1 MNPLVE
7 LHKFGHSFWY
17 DNIHRR
23 MLVSGQLKRM
33 IEEDGLRGMTSNP
46 TIFEKAINS
55 GTDYDDAIRQLV
67 GRGLAVPEIYE
78 ALAVAD
84 IQAAADL
91 FRPLYDRENGND
103 GYVSLEV
110 SPKLAHDTQATI
122 TEARRLW
129 GSVGRPNLMIK
140 VPATPAGIPAI
151 EHLIAAGLNINVT
164 LLFARE
170 TYEQVAE
177 AYVRGLEQRAGEGRD
192 VRQTASVA
200 SLFVSRVDTAVDKIL
215 EQAGAPEELRGK
227 AAIANSKLLYQ
238 SYKGIF
244 HGPRFAALRGGGARV
259 QRLLWGST
267 STKNPNYSDVM
278 YAEALIGSETVD
290 TMPDATIA
298 AFRDHGTA
306 RATLEEG
313 VDEARR
319 TFERLAQAGVDIP
332 VVMQQLQDDG
342 VKLFTDSFDQLVESL
357 ASKRDA
363 LLGAASSAR
372 SGR

>member
-7 LHKFGHSFWY
+7 LHRFGHSFWY

-33 IEEDGLRGMTSNP
+33 IDEDGLRGMTSNP
-46 TIFEKAINS
+46 TIFEKAIAGS
-55 GTDYDDAIRQLV
+55 TDYDDAIRQMV
-67 GRGLAVPEIYE
+67 GRGIAVLEIYE

-91 FRPLYDRENGND
+91 FRPLYERENGRD
-103 GYVSLEV
+103 GYVCLEV

-122 TEARRLW
+122 AEAKRLW

-151 EHLIAAGLNINVT
+151 EHLIATGLNINVT

-177 AYVRGLEQRAGEGRD
+177 AYIRGLEQRAGEGRN

-215 EQAGAPEELRGK
+215 EKVGAPEELRGK

-238 SYKGIF
+238 SYKEIF
-244 HGPRFAALRGGGARV
+244 QGPRFAALRTSGARV

-278 YAEALIGSETVD
+278 YAEALIGPETVD
-290 TMPDATIA
+290 TMPDATIT

-342 VKLFTDSFDQLVESL
+342 VKLFADSFDQLIESL
-357 ASKRDA
+357 ASKREA
-363 LLGAASSAR
+363 LLGAVSSAR

>member
-7 LHKFGHSFWY
+7 LHKFGQSFWY

-23 MLVSGQLKRM
+23 MLVTGQLKRM
-33 IEEDGLRGMTSNP
+33 IDEDGLRGMTSNP
-46 TIFEKAINS
+46 TIFEKAIAGS
-55 GTDYDDAIRQLV
+55 TDYDDAIRELV
-67 GRGLAVPEIYE
+67 GRGLAVPAIYE

-103 GYVSLEV
+103 GYVCLEV
-110 SPKLAHDTQATI
+110 SPMLAHDTQATMA
-122 TEARRLW
+122 EAERLW
-129 GSVGRPNLMIK
+129 RGVDRPNLMIK

-177 AYVRGLEQRAGEGRD
+177 GYIRGLEQRTREGRN

-215 EQAGAPEELRGK
+215 EKAGAPEELRGK
-227 AAIANSKLLYQ
+227 AAIANSQLLYQ
-238 SYKGIF
+238 SYKEIF
-244 HGPRFAALRGGGARV
+244 HGPRFAALRAIGARV

-267 STKNPNYSDVM
+267 STKNPKYSDVM
-278 YAEALIGSETVD
+278 YAEALIGAETVD

-306 RATLEEG
+306 RATLGEG
-313 VDEARR
+313 MDEARR
-319 TFERLAQAGVDIP
+319 TFERLAQAGVDVP
-332 VVMQQLQDDG
+332 AVMQQLRDDG
-342 VKLFTDSFDQLVESL
+342 VKLFADSFDKLIESL
-357 ASKRDA
+357 ASKREA
-363 LLGAASSAR
+363 LLGAVPSAR
-372 SGR
+372 FGR

>member
-110 SPKLAHDTQATI
+110 SPKLAHDTQGTI
-122 TEARRLW
+122 TEAQRLW

-151 EHLIAAGLNINVT
+151 EHLIATGLNINVT

-170 TYEQVAE
+170 TYQQVAE
-177 AYVRGLEQRAGEGRD
+177 AYIRGLEQLAGDGRD

-215 EQAGAPEELRGK
+215 QRGAASEELRGK

-238 SYKGIF
+238 SYKEIF

-278 YAEALIGSETVD
+278 YAEALIGPETVD
-290 TMPDATIA
+290 TMPDATIT

-319 TFERLAQAGVDIP
+319 TFERLAQAGVDIS

-342 VKLFTDSFDQLVESL
+342 VKLFADSFDQLMQSL
-357 ASKRDA
+357 ASKREA
-363 LLGAASSAR
+363 LLGAVSSAR

>member
-46 TIFEKAINS
+46 TIFEKAIAGS
-55 GTDYDDAIRQLV
+55 TDYDDAIRQLV

-103 GYVSLEV
+103 GHVSLEV

-122 TEARRLW
+122 TEAQRLW

-177 AYVRGLEQRAGEGRD
+177 AYIRGLEQRAGEERD

-215 EQAGAPEELRGK
+215 EKAGAPEELRGK

-238 SYKGIF
+238 SYKEIF
-244 HGPRFAALRGGGARV
+244 HGPRFAALRGGGGRV

-342 VKLFTDSFDQLVESL
+342 VKLFADSFDQLMHSL
-357 ASKRDA
+357 ASKREA
-363 LLGAASSAR
+363 LLGAVSSAR

>member
-67 GRGLAVPEIYE
+67 GRGLAVPEVYE
-78 ALAVAD
+78 AVAVAD

-110 SPKLAHDTQATI
+110 SPKLAHDTQGTI
-122 TEARRLW
+122 TEAQRLW

-151 EHLIAAGLNINVT
+151 EHLIATGLNINVT

-170 TYEQVAE
+170 TYQQVAE
-177 AYVRGLEQRAGEGRD
+177 AYIRGLEQLAGDGRD

-215 EQAGAPEELRGK
+215 QRGAASEELRGK

-238 SYKGIF
+238 SYKEIF

-278 YAEALIGSETVD
+278 YAEALIGPETVD
-290 TMPDATIA
+290 TMPDATIT

-319 TFERLAQAGVDIP
+319 TFERLAQAGVDIS

-342 VKLFTDSFDQLVESL
+342 VKLFADSFDQLMQSL
-357 ASKRDA
+357 ASKREA
-363 LLGAASSAR
+363 LLGAVSSAR

>member
-110 SPKLAHDTQATI
+110 SPKLAHDTQGTI
-122 TEARRLW
+122 TEAQRLW

-151 EHLIAAGLNINVT
+151 EHLIAAGLSINVT

-177 AYVRGLEQRAGEGRD
+177 AYIRSLEQRAGQGRD

-215 EQAGAPEELRGK
+215 QQGAAAEELRGK

-238 SYKGIF
+238 SYKEIF

-278 YAEALIGSETVD
+278 YAEALVGPETVD
-290 TMPDATIA
+290 TMPDATIT

-319 TFERLAQAGVDIP
+319 TFERLAQAGVDIS

-342 VKLFTDSFDQLVESL
+342 VKLFADSFDQLMQSL
-357 ASKRDA
+357 ASKREA
-363 LLGAASSAR
+363 LLGAVSSAR

>member
-23 MLVSGQLKRM
+23 MLTSGELKRM
-33 IEEDGLRGMTSNP
+33 IDEDGLRGMTSNP
-46 TIFEKAINS
+46 TIFEKAIAGS
-55 GTDYDDAIRQLV
+55 ADYDDAIRELV
-67 GRGLAVPEIYE
+67 GRGLEVVEIYE

-103 GYVSLEV
+103 GYVCLEV

-122 TEARRLW
+122 AEARRLW
-129 GSVGRPNLMIK
+129 NSVGRPNLMVK

-164 LLFARE
+164 LMFARE
-170 TYEQVAE
+170 TYDQVAA
-177 AYVRGLEQRAGEGRD
+177 AYIRGLEQRAREERG
-192 VRQTASVA
+192 VRETASVA

-215 EQAGAPEELRGK
+215 QQAGAPEELRGK
-227 AAIANSKLLYQ
+227 AAIANSRLLYQ
-238 SYKGIF
+238 SYKEIF
-244 HGPRFAALRGGGARV
+244 HGPRFAALRTSGARP

-278 YAEALIGSETVD
+278 YVEALIGQETVD

-298 AFRDHGTA
+298 AFRDHGKA

-313 VDEARR
+313 MEEARG
-319 TFERLAQAGVDIP
+319 TFERLAQAGVDVP
-332 VVMQQLQDDG
+332 AVMQQLQDDG
-342 VKLFTDSFDQLVESL
+342 VRLFADSFDKLMQSL
-357 ASKRDA
+357 ASKREA
-363 LLGAASSAR
+363 LLGTASSAS

>member
-23 MLVSGQLKRM
+23 MLTSGELKRM
-33 IEEDGLRGMTSNP
+33 IDEDGLRGMTSNP
-46 TIFEKAINS
+46 TIFEKAIAGS
-55 GTDYDDAIRQLV
+55 ADYDDAIRELV
-67 GRGLAVPEIYE
+67 GRGLEVVEIYE

-103 GYVSLEV
+103 GYVCLEV

-122 TEARRLW
+122 AEARRLW
-129 GSVGRPNLMIK
+129 NSVGRPNLMVK

-164 LLFARE
+164 LMFARE
-170 TYEQVAE
+170 TYDQVAA
-177 AYVRGLEQRAGEGRD
+177 AYIRGLEQRAREERG
-192 VRQTASVA
+192 VRETASVA

-215 EQAGAPEELRGK
+215 QQAGAPEELRGK
-227 AAIANSKLLYQ
+227 AAIANSRLLYQ
-238 SYKGIF
+238 SYKEIF
-244 HGPRFAALRGGGARV
+244 HGPRFAALRTSGARP

-278 YAEALIGSETVD
+278 YVEALIGQETVD

-298 AFRDHGTA
+298 AFRDHGKA

-313 VDEARR
+313 MEEARG
-319 TFERLAQAGVDIP
+319 TFERLAQAGVDVP
-332 VVMQQLQDDG
+332 AVMQQLRDDG
-342 VKLFTDSFDQLVESL
+342 VRLFADSFDKLMQSL
-357 ASKRDA
+357 ASKREA
-363 LLGAASSAR
+363 LLGTASSAS

>member
-33 IEEDGLRGMTSNP
+33 IDEDGLRGMTSNP

-55 GTDYDDAIRQLV
+55 GTDYDAAIRQLV

-110 SPKLAHDTQATI
+110 SPKLAHDTQGTI
-122 TEARRLW
+122 TEAQRLW

-151 EHLIAAGLNINVT
+151 EYLIADGLNINVT

-177 AYVRGLEQRAGEGRD
+177 AYIRGLEQRAGQGRD

-215 EQAGAPEELRGK
+215 QQGAAPEELRGK

-238 SYKGIF
+238 SYKEIF
-244 HGPRFAALRGGGARV
+244 HGPRFAALREGGARV

-278 YAEALIGSETVD
+278 YAEALIGPETVD
-290 TMPDATIA
+290 TMPDATIT

-319 TFERLAQAGVDIP
+319 TFERLAQVGVDIP

-342 VKLFTDSFDQLVESL
+342 VKLFADSFDQLMHSL
-357 ASKRDA
+357 ASKREA
-363 LLGAASSAR
+363 LLGAVSSAR